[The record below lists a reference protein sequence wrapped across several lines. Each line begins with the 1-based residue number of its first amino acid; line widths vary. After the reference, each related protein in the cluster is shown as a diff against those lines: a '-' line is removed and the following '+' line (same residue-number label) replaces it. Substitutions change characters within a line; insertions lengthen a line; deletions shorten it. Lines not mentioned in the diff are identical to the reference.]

1 MKVIKSSGELERFSS
16 KKIYYTIRN
25 AGGSKRLAKD
35 AIKLIKKKYNYDVS
49 TREILLTLLNFL
61 KKEKGVSEKY
71 DLKRAMM
78 SLGPSGFPFESFF
91 ARILD
96 YYGYKTSV
104 DNKLKG
110 KIIYHEVD
118 IVAIKGDKK
127 FMIEAKYHNE
137 RGIIT
142 KLKPAMY
149 TYARFLDLKRQKFN
163 APWLVTNTRC
173 SQDAINYAKGV
184 GLKMTAWKY
193 PKKDNLQELIMK
205 KNLYPITIL
214 KSLSPE
220 GIKRL
225 YDLKILVAKDLFNF
239 SPEELSRKIHLD
251 KKVILKI
258 IEEAKE
264 VCSYSHN
271 STDF

>member
-1 MKVIKSSGELERFSS
+1 MKVIKSSGELERFAS
-16 KKIYYTIRN
+16 KKIYYTIRD
-25 AGGSKRLAKD
+25 AGGSKKLAKD
-35 AIKLIKKKYNYDVS
+35 AIKLIKKKYSSEVS
-49 TREILLTLLNFL
+49 TKEILLTLLDFL
-61 KKEKGVSEKY
+61 KREKGVSEKY
-71 DLKRAMM
+71 DLKRAIM

-104 DNKLKG
+104 GNKLKG

-118 IVAIKGDKK
+118 IVAIKDGEK

-137 RGIIT
+137 KGTIT
-142 KLKPAMY
+142 RLKPAMY

-193 PKKDNLQELIMK
+193 PKKGNLQELIME

-214 KSLSPE
+214 KSLPLE
-220 GIKRL
+220 GIEKL
-225 YDLKILVAKDLFNF
+225 YDLKILVAKDLLKF
-239 SPEELSRKIHLD
+239 SPKEISKKIKID
-251 KKVILKI
+251 EQTATKIL
-258 IEEAKE
+258 EEAE
-264 VCSYSHN
+264 AVS
-271 STDF
+271 F